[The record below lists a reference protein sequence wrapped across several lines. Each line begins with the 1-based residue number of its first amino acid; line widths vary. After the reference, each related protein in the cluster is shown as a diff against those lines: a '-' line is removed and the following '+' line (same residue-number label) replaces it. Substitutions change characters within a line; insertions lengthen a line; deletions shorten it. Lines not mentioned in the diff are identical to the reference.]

1 MGRYDTPEF
10 LITEEENKKIIERK
24 NESISKHRLNIKGK
38 EYNTVGELK
47 EIIKSND
54 TILKLEDYLS
64 EDHFF
69 YLSHW
74 FFIKKKHNIEI

>member
-24 NESISKHRLNIKGK
+24 NESILKHRLKIKGK
-38 EYNTVGELK
+38 GYNTVGELK
-47 EIIKSND
+47 EIIKSNN

-64 EDHFF
+64 EEHFF
-69 YLSHW
+69 YLSRW
-74 FFIKKKHNIEI
+74 FFIKEKHNIEI